1 VTVEVKIGVQHAPR
15 ELSVST
21 EEQPEAVLAALAGAI
36 KDDSLFSLTD
46 DKGRTVAVL
55 ASKVAYLDFTAD
67 AGRKVG
73 FGLAA
78 SEAVTAA
85 SS

>member
-1 VTVEVKIGVQHAPR
+1 MEVKIGVQYAPR

-21 EEQPEAVLAALAGAI
+21 EDEPKDVLAALDAAL
-36 KDDSLFSLTD
+36 KNDSVFTLTD
-46 DKGRTVAVL
+46 DKGRTVAVP
-55 ASKVAYLDFTAD
+55 AAKVAYLDFTSD
-67 AGRKVG
+67 VGRKVG

-85 SS
+85 T

>member
-1 VTVEVKIGVQHAPR
+1 MTVEVKIGVQHAPR

-21 EEQPEAVLAALAGAI
+21 EDEPQAVLDALQSALQ
-36 KDDSLFSLTD
+36 DDSVFTLTD
-46 DKGRTVAVL
+46 DKGRTVAIP
-55 ASKVAYLDFTAD
+55 AARVAYLDFTSD

-78 SEAVTAA
+78 SEAVTA
-85 SS
+85 SSK

>member
-1 VTVEVKIGVQHAPR
+1 MEVKIGVQYAPR

-21 EEQPEAVLAALAGAI
+21 EDEPQAVLDALQSAM
-36 KDDSLFSLTD
+36 KDDSVFTLTD
-46 DKGRTVAVL
+46 DKGRTVAVP
-55 ASKVAYLDFTAD
+55 AAKVAYLDFTSD

-78 SEAVTAA
+78 SEAVTA
-85 SS
+85 SSK

>member
-1 VTVEVKIGVQHAPR
+1 MEVKIGVQHAPR

-21 EEQPEAVLAALAGAI
+21 EDEPQAVLDALQSAL
-36 KDDSLFSLTD
+36 KDDTVFTLTD
-46 DKGRTVAVL
+46 DKGRTVAVP
-55 ASKVAYLDFTAD
+55 AAKVAYLDFTSD

-78 SEAVTAA
+78 SEAVTA
-85 SS
+85 SSK

>member
-1 VTVEVKIGVQHAPR
+1 MEVKIGVQHAAR
-15 ELSVST
+15 ELSVAT
-21 EEQPEAVLAALAGAI
+21 ESAPEDVLKALDTAMKNDAV
-36 KDDSLFSLTD
+36 FTLTD
-46 DKGRTVAVL
+46 TKGRTVAVP
-55 ASKVAYLDFTAD
+55 AGKVAYLDFTSD

-85 SS
+85 ASK

>member
-1 VTVEVKIGVQHAPR
+1 VTVEVKIGVQHAAR

-21 EEQPEAVLAALAGAI
+21 ESAPEAVLKALDTAL
-36 KDDSLFSLTD
+36 KDETVFTLTD
-46 DKGRTVAVL
+46 AKGRTVAVP
-55 ASKVAYLDFTAD
+55 AGKVAYLDFTSD

-78 SEAVTAA
+78 GEAVTAA
-85 SS
+85 SK

>member
-1 VTVEVKIGVQHAPR
+1 VTVEVKIGVQYAPR

-21 EEQPEAVLAALAGAI
+21 ENAPQDVLAALDEAL
-36 KDDSLFSLTD
+36 KNDTVFTLTD
-46 DKGRTVAVL
+46 DKGRTVAVP
-55 ASKVAYLDFTAD
+55 AARVAYLDFTSD

-78 SEAVTAA
+78 SEAVTANT
-85 SS
+85 